1 MTSTNTQTFT
11 EDEQQQFAL
20 LSQQLIAAKS
30 RETMAKANRIE
41 LEEKLISII
50 GVKSEGSSTVES
62 MNYKITTTAKMTRS
76 VDQASAERLRE
87 KYGREVF
94 DLLPVKYG
102 VNATK
107 LKALLD
113 MLSGLGGKGAKIALP
128 YADELLEAITTRPA
142 KVAVKISELNV

>member
-11 EDEQQQFAL
+11 EDEQQQVAL

-41 LEEKLISII
+41 LEEKLISIV

-76 VDQASAERLRE
+76 VDQESAERLRE

-113 MLSGLGGKGAKIALP
+113 LLGSGSQGTKSAFP

-142 KVAVKISELNV
+142 KVAVKIAELNV